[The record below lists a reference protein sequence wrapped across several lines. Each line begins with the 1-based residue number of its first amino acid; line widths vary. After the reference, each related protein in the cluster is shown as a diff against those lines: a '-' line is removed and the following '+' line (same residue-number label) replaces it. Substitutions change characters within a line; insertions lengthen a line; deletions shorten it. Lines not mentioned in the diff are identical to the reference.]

1 MNATAQKLDII
12 HWITGLND
20 PTTLGLP
27 GNIKERST
35 HRQDWWSTL
44 SAEEQASIE
53 QGPVDAANGKTTPHS
68 EVRKRY
74 EHWQNPA
81 NLKVS

>member
-1 MNATAQKLDII
+1 MNVTTQKLDII
-12 HWITGLND
+12 HWVTELND
-20 PTTLGLP
+20 PAMLGLL
-27 GNIKERST
+27 GNIKERNT

-53 QGPVDAANGKTTPHS
+53 RGLADAANGKTTLHS

-74 EHWQNPA
+74 EH
-81 NLKVS
+81 LI